1 MPQTITP
8 YLLYRDGAAAIEY
21 LTRTL
26 GFEEVVRFES
36 PEGRVG
42 HAELRLGDG
51 HVYLGEPG
59 DDYRNPND
67 LDAVTVL
74 IHVYVE
80 DVDAHYVRAKEAGAP
95 LEAEPEDRPY
105 GDRSYRVVDPE
116 GHSWFIAQHLRDVP
130 VEEWSG

>member
-1 MPQTITP
+1 MQTITP

-26 GFEEVVRFES
+26 GFEEVMRSES

-59 DDYRNPND
+59 NDYRDPKQ
-67 LDAVTVL
+67 LGGVTVL
-74 IHVYVE
+74 IHVYVD
-80 DVDAHYVRAKEAGAP
+80 DVDAHYARSKEAGAQ
-95 LEAEPEDRPY
+95 LEGEPEDRPY
-105 GDRSYRVVDPE
+105 GDRMYRATDPE
-116 GHSWFIAQHLRDVP
+116 GHSWFIAQHVRDVP
-130 VEEWSG
+130 VEEWSS

>member
-1 MPQTITP
+1 MQTITP

-26 GFEEVVRFES
+26 GFEEVMRSES

-59 DDYRNPND
+59 NDYRDPKQ
-67 LDAVTVL
+67 LGGVTVL
-74 IHVYVE
+74 IHVYVD
-80 DVDAHYVRAKEAGAP
+80 DVDAHYARAKEAGAQ
-95 LEAEPEDRPY
+95 LEGEPEDRPY
-105 GDRSYRVVDPE
+105 GDRMYRATDPE
-116 GHSWFIAQHLRDVP
+116 GHSWFIAQHVRDVP